1 MADVKAVNMHKR
13 NAMGE
18 KITGLKKGGAVK
30 GNPMPAKSKSGKASS
45 KKGC

>member
-1 MADVKAVNMHKR
+1 MAETKAIKMQKR

-18 KITGLKKGGAVK
+18 RITGLKKGGAVRE
-30 GNPMPAKSKSGKASS
+30 PAKKKSGMSKG